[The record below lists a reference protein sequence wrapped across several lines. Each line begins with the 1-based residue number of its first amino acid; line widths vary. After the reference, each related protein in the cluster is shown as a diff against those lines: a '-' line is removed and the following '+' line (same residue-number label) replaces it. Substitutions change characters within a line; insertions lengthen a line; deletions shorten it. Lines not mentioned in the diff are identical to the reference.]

1 MLLLSSATRI
11 LATEHP
17 PTILDPRGP
26 HLARGHTKWPTPM
39 YWSIRWIARQSQQG
53 RCVSEVNTRVWTP
66 ANRPM
71 APKNKERGRT
81 RPHTLCFS
89 GSLAPLQKLTR
100 GLFFLLVDS
109 FLPFPL
115 VPSCA
120 VAASVLAVSVA

>member
-53 RCVSEVNTRVWTP
+53 RCVSEVNTRVWAP

-71 APKNKERGRT
+71 APKTQGVRSCSTAR
-81 RPHTLCFS
+81 LVF
-89 GSLAPLQKLTR
+89 LLIFALLQKLTR
-100 GLFFLLVDS
+100 GRFF
-109 FLPFPL
+109 
-115 VPSCA
+115 
-120 VAASVLAVSVA
+120 